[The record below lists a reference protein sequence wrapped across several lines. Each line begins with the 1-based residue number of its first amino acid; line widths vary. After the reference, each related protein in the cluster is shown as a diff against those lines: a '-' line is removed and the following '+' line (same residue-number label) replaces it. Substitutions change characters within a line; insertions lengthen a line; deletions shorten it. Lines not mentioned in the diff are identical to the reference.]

1 MHDSDFKK
9 RYEVAKIKLLSDI
22 AICKENRVLFE
33 KFFEFQEN
41 KLKRINNARFLDNS
55 AYKTLYGYTQKFK
68 NINRWF
74 RNKPL
79 TKITRNDI
87 KLVYDGLEDGLIKRK
102 NGQPYENLTD
112 SYYSKVFK
120 STLFKMAGKLDL
132 AKEIIQYNGRID
144 KDVRF
149 IREEDFR
156 KIANN
161 IYKPH
166 QKLLFWL
173 AWDIGE
179 NINSLLKLRKRDF
192 TRQENPDTKE
202 PEDRV
207 NLKREI
213 LKRNRKP
220 RSEITN
226 YPETV
231 EFLDQHLRNLKEDD
245 LLFDFGYPSAKMMIV
260 RAVERS
266 GVKCIPNGEPVTWK
280 DLRSGM
286 ACDLLQKGWT
296 TDEVNARLGHKPSSK
311 EIDKYVNF
319 LAIDR
324 HRPKTKVQQFEISKI
339 NHELQESK
347 EREKLQIRRIESI
360 QDDYNALK
368 NRFERIEYMLIKSDD
383 VLVNLLKSNP
393 KLLKEISS
401 KTKKYRLDKELEQ
414 LIKIS

>member
-1 MHDSDFKK
+1 MM
-9 RYEVAKIKLLSDI
+9 Y
-22 AICKENRVLFE
+22 
-33 KFFEFQEN
+33 
-41 KLKRINNARFLDNS
+41 
-55 AYKTLYGYTQKFK
+55 
-68 NINRWF
+68 
-74 RNKPL
+74 
-79 TKITRNDI
+79 
-87 KLVYDGLEDGLIKRK
+87 
-102 NGQPYENLTD
+102 
-112 SYYSKVFK
+112 
-120 STLFKMAGKLDL
+120 
-132 AKEIIQYNGRID
+132 
-144 KDVRF
+144 
-149 IREEDFR
+149 
-156 KIANN
+156 
-161 IYKPH
+161 
-166 QKLLFWL
+166 
-173 AWDIGE
+173 
-179 NINSLLKLRKRDF
+179 
-192 TRQENPDTKE
+192 
-202 PEDRV
+202 
-207 NLKREI
+207 
-213 LKRNRKP
+213 
-220 RSEITN
+220 
-226 YPETV
+226 
-231 EFLDQHLRNLKEDD
+231 LKEDD